1 MLPLKTILC
10 PTDFSAPSHQAIKTG
25 VELAIHFNAELILL
39 NVITPVPV
47 VSTAYDHQVFNVPTY
62 QHDLETHAVAQL
74 TGIAARL
81 TTDAPGLIARTRTII
96 FEPAY
101 GIVQAAAEA
110 KADLIVIATH
120 GQSGWRRFLF
130 GSVTEKV
137 VKMAACPVLTIRAP
151 QAEGE
156 PPQSPA
162 DGRSV

>member
-1 MLPLKTILC
+1 MLPWKTILC
-10 PTDFSAPSHQAIKTG
+10 PTDFSAPSHEAIQAG
-25 VELAIHFNAELILL
+25 VELATHFSAELILL

-47 VSTAYDHQVFNVPTY
+47 VATAYDHQVFNVPTY
-62 QHDLETHAVAQL
+62 QHDLETHAEAQL
-74 TGIAARL
+74 KDIAARL
-81 TTDAPGLIARTRTII
+81 AVDAPGLRTRTRTII

-110 KADLIVIATH
+110 ETDLIVIATH

-151 QAEGE
+151 EAEDESPQAPAEDK
-156 PPQSPA
+156 SP
-162 DGRSV
+162 

>member
-1 MLPLKTILC
+1 MLPLKTIC
-10 PTDFSAPSHQAIKTG
+10 APRISSAPSHEAIRAG

-47 VSTAYDHQVFNVPTY
+47 VATAYDHQVFNVPTY
-62 QHDLETHAVAQL
+62 QHDLEAHAEAQL
-74 TGIAARL
+74 KNIAARL
-81 TTDAPGLIARTRTII
+81 TAAAPGLTASTRTIV

-137 VKMAACPVLTIRAP
+137 GQDGGLH
-151 QAEGE
+151 G
-156 PPQSPA
+156 A
-162 DGRSV
+162 DHPGPRSRR

>member
-1 MLPLKTILC
+1 
-10 PTDFSAPSHQAIKTG
+10 
-25 VELAIHFNAELILL
+25 
-39 NVITPVPV
+39 
-47 VSTAYDHQVFNVPTY
+47 
-62 QHDLETHAVAQL
+62 
-74 TGIAARL
+74 
-81 TTDAPGLIARTRTII
+81 LIARTRTII

>member
-1 MLPLKTILC
+1 MLPLRTILC
-10 PTDFSAPSHQAIKTG
+10 PTDFSAPSHEAIKTG
-25 VELAIHFNAELILL
+25 VELATHFNAELILL

-47 VSTAYDHQVFNVPTY
+47 VATAYDHQVFNVPTY
-62 QHDLETHAVAQL
+62 QHDLETHAEAQL
-74 TGIAARL
+74 KDIAARL
-81 TTDAPGLIARTRTII
+81 AVDAPGLRTRTRTII

-110 KADLIVIATH
+110 ETDLIVIATH

-151 QAEGE
+151 KAEDE
-156 PPQSPA
+156 PPQTPA
-162 DGRSV
+162 DDKSP

>member
-1 MLPLKTILC
+1 MLPWKTILC
-10 PTDFSAPSHQAIKTG
+10 PTDFSAPSHEAIQAG
-25 VELAIHFNAELILL
+25 VELATHFNTGLILL

-47 VSTAYDHQVFNVPTY
+47 VATAYDHQVFNVPTY
-62 QHDLETHAVAQL
+62 QHDLETHAEAQL
-74 TGIAARL
+74 KNIATRL
-81 TTDAPGLIARTRTII
+81 LAEAPGLTVSTRTIV

-101 GIVQAAAEA
+101 GIVQAAAEV

-151 QAEGE
+151 EGE
-156 PPQSPA
+156 DEPAQASP
-162 DGRSV
+162 DNQGP

>member
-10 PTDFSAPSHQAIKTG
+10 PTDFSAPSHEAIKAG
-25 VELAIHFNAELILL
+25 VELATHFNAELILL

-47 VSTAYDHQVFNVPTY
+47 VATAYDHQVFNVPTY
-62 QHDLETHAVAQL
+62 QHDLEAHAEAQL
-74 TGIAARL
+74 KNMAARL
-81 TTDAPGLIARTRTII
+81 TAEAPGLTASTRTII

-101 GIVQAAAEA
+101 GIVQAAAEV
-110 KADLIVIATH
+110 KAGLIVIATH

-151 QAEGE
+151 EAEEE
-156 PPQSPA
+156 PAEIPPDNQDP
-162 DGRSV
+162 